1 MRFLP
6 MLRRG
11 MTCVIATTALIALG
25 PGIAR
30 AAAWLNPIPLNSL
43 SGSAPS
49 VAVDATGNTI
59 AAWQTNPSPNIV
71 QGAFHAFGA
80 TGFKQLP
87 DIANDSM
94 TPLDN
99 TEPVIVT
106 NRSGNGLVVWIHATG
121 SSSTTE
127 VDYRTISPGGIV
139 GTTIQSLTPMPMV
152 GFTNPVAAINDS
164 GAAVVAWQQNGTTIE
179 AASRASLAGSFLPA
193 TPATLDTN
201 GTGGPPSVAINNA
214 GRVMAVWPSA
224 AMAGALFYK
233 TAPAGGAWESL
244 ASAVSK
250 GGHIYS
256 DQSLASNANGQL
268 VLAFQDKTVDT
279 VVSEA
284 SGTLSPGGFGM
295 NPIIKTGL
303 SGTGV
308 SHGPS
313 ATVADSGAALIG
325 WTIGT
330 NVQFSRRPAG
340 GSFPNP
346 SGAQSITPVPTIPD
360 NFTLAG
366 DARGDVI
373 AAWYGFEMSAMHNV
387 VRAAVK
393 PAGSNA
399 FGASQ
404 IISDKTKDSVDPVIT
419 LDRNGDGIVGMQLG
433 NSPSGTS
440 VSIFDASG
448 PQLGKPSGPTSVKAG
463 ATASFSDSAVD
474 AFSGVS
480 KVSWSF
486 GDGSAAA
493 SGTHVSHRFDN
504 VGRFTVK
511 VTATDRAGNSSSATL
526 IINVT
531 APPNRCVVPRLK
543 GKTLSQAKTALK
555 KAHCKLGTVHKPK
568 KPKHRKLRKLVVR
581 SSSPGAGKI
590 RPAGT
595 KVKLTLAEVP
605 KKKHR

>member
-6 MLRRG
+6 VLRRG
-11 MTCVIATTALIALG
+11 MTCVTATTALIALG

-99 TEPVIVT
+99 TEPVIVI
-106 NRSGNGLVVWIHATG
+106 NRSGNGLVVWIHDAG
-121 SSSTTE
+121 LSTTQ

-139 GTTIQSLTPMPMV
+139 GTTVQTLTSVAMG
-152 GFTNPVAAINDS
+152 GFTHPVAAINDS
-164 GAAVVAWQQNGTTIE
+164 GAAIVAWQQNGSTIE
-179 AASRASLAGSFLPA
+179 AASRASLGGSFLPS

-201 GTGGPPSVAINNA
+201 GTGSPSVAIDNS
-214 GRVMAVWPSA
+214 GHVMAVWPTA
-224 AMAGALFYK
+224 ATAGALFYK
-233 TAPAGGAWESL
+233 TTTAGGAWPAL

-250 GGHIYS
+250 GGHVYS

-279 VVSEA
+279 VISETGG
-284 SGTLSPGGFGM
+284 SISGGFGM
-295 NPIIKTGL
+295 TPTINTL
-303 SGTGV
+303 SGTGIG
-308 SHGPS
+308 HGPS

-440 VSIFDASG
+440 VSVYDASG
-448 PQLGKPSGPTSVKAG
+448 PQLGKPTGPTSLRAG
-463 ATASFSDSAVD
+463 STASLSVSAVD
-474 AFSGVS
+474 GFSGPPTVR
-480 KVSWSF
+480 WSF
-486 GDGSAAA
+486 GDGSAVV

-526 IINVT
+526 IVNVT

>member
-1 MRFLP
+1 MRLLP
-6 MLRRG
+6 MLRKG
-11 MTCVIATTALIALG
+11 ITGVTATTALIALG
-25 PGIAR
+25 PGVAH
-30 AAAWLNPIPLNSL
+30 AAAWLSPIPLNSS
-43 SGSAPS
+43 SGSSPS

-71 QGAFHAFGA
+71 QGAFHVFGA

-87 DIANDSM
+87 DFANDST

-106 NRSGNGLVVWIHATG
+106 NRSGNGLVVWIHDAG
-121 SSSTTE
+121 LSTTQ

-139 GTTIQSLTPMPMV
+139 GTTVQTLTPVAMV

-164 GAAVVAWQQNGTTIE
+164 GAAIVAWQQNGSTIE
-179 AASRASLAGSFLPA
+179 AASRASLGGAFLPS

-201 GTGGPPSVAINNA
+201 GTGGPASVAINNS
-214 GRVMAVWPSA
+214 GRVMAMWPSTVP
-224 AMAGALFYK
+224 AGALAYK
-233 TAPAGGAWESL
+233 TAPAGGAWDAL
-244 ASAVSK
+244 PSAVSK

-256 DQSLASNANGQL
+256 DQSLAANANGQL
-268 VLAFQDKTVDT
+268 VLAFQDKTVQT

-295 NPIIKTGL
+295 TPTINTL
-303 SGTGV
+303 SGTGI

-313 ATVADSGAALIG
+313 ATVADSGAAIIG

-340 GSFPNP
+340 GAFPGP
-346 SGAQSITPVPTIPD
+346 AGAQSITPVPAIPD

-366 DARGDVI
+366 DNRGDVI
-373 AAWYGFEMSAMHNV
+373 AAWYGFEMGGIMHNV

-399 FGASQ
+399 FSASQ
-404 IISDKTKDSVDPVIT
+404 IISSKTNDSVQPVVT
-419 LDRNGDGIVGMQLG
+419 LDRNGDGVVGMQLG
-433 NSPSGTS
+433 NSPAGIS
-440 VSIFDASG
+440 VAVYDASP
-448 PQLGKPSGPTSVKAG
+448 PQLGKPSGPTTLKAG
-463 ATASFSDSAVD
+463 STASLSVSAVD
-474 AFSGVS
+474 GFSPPPT
-480 KVSWSF
+480 VSWSF

-493 SGTHVSHRFDN
+493 SGTHVSHKFDN

-526 IINVT
+526 IVNVT

-555 KAHCKLGTVHKPK
+555 KAHCKLGKVHKPK
-568 KPKHRKLRKLVVR
+568 KPKHRKLRKLVVK

-595 KVKLTLAEVP
+595 KVTLTLAEVP
-605 KKKHR
+605 KKKHK